1 MQLSRHF
8 VHIRINWFAVVMA
21 AVGLA
26 GPAFCQSFSGDPVE
40 ALRVALKTPVL
51 EASREEIDSRRNL
64 LAKRIDDLRTVG
76 DLRRALL
83 LQEWQDE
90 GENNPAAEVDR
101 EARLRVATRLQQALR
116 TALERGNVTSR
127 LAAATMIGEM
137 GTTIRGSG
145 KSGFARIF
153 TQDLATRLKDENPRV
168 AAAAARA
175 LSNINPDPKVAT
187 SALLSLFESR
197 DVTLRRAAATGLG
210 NLVRKATASI
220 TAKGTSITGIS
231 ASPADVV
238 QVGAAVAP
246 AAGKCLSDPDASVR
260 RLSADALHQTAAA
273 LGDLLPSQE
282 GRATASS
289 TTERRT
295 LAPLEELETNTQPL
309 ARALGEQG
317 PALAGALEDSDPI
330 VRLLVRRTL
339 EDMAIA
345 RLRILRRPS
354 GPPGPPPGGERG
366 LLPAGPVN
374 EKEPPLLASG
384 EESEAP
390 EVTADPL
397 LKGLRSALPGLA
409 AGLKDPDVRIRLAS
423 LDVLEEMGPDA
434 ASVAA
439 AVIDATR
446 DQNLF
451 VRWAAARTIGKMGPV
466 NVGRNVTELARLI
479 SDSDLD
485 VRAVAARGLE
495 RYGPAAKAAVPALT
509 RAVTVGDAENRIGA
523 LRALQA
529 IGPDAQSA
537 VPAITQALSYSDSR
551 VRRTAA
557 EVLGRFGPAARSAL
571 PALRQALSDS
581 EAEVRQAASDALLS
595 IDPTVRPSEK

>member
-8 VHIRINWFAVVMA
+8 LHIRINWFAAVMA

-26 GPAFCQSFSGDPVE
+26 GPAFGQGYPGDPVE
-40 ALRVALKTPVL
+40 ALRAALKTPLL

-64 LAKRIDDLRTVG
+64 LAKRIEDLRTVG
-76 DLRRALL
+76 ELRRALL
-83 LQEWQDE
+83 LDAWQDE
-90 GENNPAAEVDR
+90 QQVADVDR
-101 EARLRVATRLQQALR
+101 EARTRVATRLQQALR
-116 TALERGNVTSR
+116 ATMEKGDATGR

-137 GTTIRGSG
+137 GTTIRGG
-145 KSGFARIF
+145 GRSGFARSF
-153 TQDLATRLKDENPRV
+153 TQDLAKLLKDENPRV
-168 AAAAARA
+168 VAAAARA

-187 SALLSLFESR
+187 SALLSLFESK
-197 DVTLRRAAATGLG
+197 DVSLRRAAAAGLG

-220 TAKGTSITGIS
+220 PAKGTSITDI
-231 ASPADVV
+231 AATPADVV
-238 QVGAAVAP
+238 QVGVAVAP
-246 AAGKCLSDPDASVR
+246 AAGKCLSDSDAGVR

-282 GRATASS
+282 GRPTATLSAP
-289 TTERRT
+289 ERRALEP
-295 LAPLEELETNTQPL
+295 LAELETNTQPL
-309 ARALGEQG
+309 LRALGAQG
-317 PALAGALEDSDPI
+317 PALARALEDSDPI

-339 EDMAIA
+339 EDMAID
-345 RLRILRRPS
+345 RLRFLQRPS
-354 GPPGPPPGGERG
+354 GPPGPPPVG

-384 EESEAP
+384 EESEPP

-434 ASVAA
+434 ASVAT
-439 AVIDATR
+439 AVIDATH

-466 NVGRNVTELARLI
+466 KVDRSVTELARLI
-479 SDSDLD
+479 SDTDID
-485 VRAVAARGLE
+485 VRAIAARGLE

-509 RAVTVGDAENRIGA
+509 RADNVGDTENRIGV
-523 LRALQA
+523 LRALQG
-529 IGPDAQSA
+529 IGRDAQSA
-537 VPAITQALSYSDSR
+537 VPAISRALSHSDYR

-557 EVLGRFGPAARSAL
+557 EVLGRFGPLAKSAE

-581 EAEVRQAASDALLS
+581 EAEVRLAASDALLS
-595 IDPTVRPSEK
+595 IDSSVRPSEK

>member
-8 VHIRINWFAVVMA
+8 PHIRINWFAAVMA
-21 AVGLA
+21 VVGLA
-26 GPAFCQSFSGDPVE
+26 GPGFGQGYSGDPVE
-40 ALRVALKTPVL
+40 ALRAALKTPVF
-51 EASREEIDSRRNL
+51 EANREEFDSRRNL
-64 LAKRIDDLRTVG
+64 LAKRVDDLRTAG

-101 EARLRVATRLQQALR
+101 QARIRVATRLQQALR
-116 TALERGNVTSR
+116 TAMEKGDVTSR
-127 LAAATMIGEM
+127 LAAATMVGEM

-145 KSGFARIF
+145 TSGFARSF
-153 TQDLATRLKDENPRV
+153 TQDLAKLLKNENPRV

-187 SALLSLFESR
+187 SALLSLFESK
-197 DVTLRRAAATGLG
+197 DVTLRRAAAAGLG

-220 TAKGTSITGIS
+220 SAKGTSITGIA

-246 AAGKCLSDPDASVR
+246 AAGKCLSDPDAGVR

-282 GRATASS
+282 GRPTAAS
-289 TTERRT
+289 TTEPRAR
-295 LAPLEELETNTQPL
+295 APLDELETNTQPL
-309 ARALGEQG
+309 VRALGAQG
-317 PALAGALEDSDPI
+317 PALARALEDSDPT

-339 EDMAIA
+339 EDMAID
-345 RLRILRRPS
+345 RLRFLQRPS
-354 GPPGPPPGGERG
+354 GPPGPPPAG

-384 EESEAP
+384 EESETP

-446 DQNLF
+446 DPNLF
-451 VRWAAARTIGKMGPV
+451 VRWAAARTIGRMGPV
-466 NVGRNVTELARLI
+466 KVDRSVTELARLI
-479 SDSDLD
+479 SDTDLD
-485 VRAVAARGLE
+485 VRAIAARGLE

-509 RAVTVGDAENRIGA
+509 RAVNVGDSEIRIGVM
-523 LRALQA
+523 RALQG

-537 VPAITQALSYSDSR
+537 VPAISRALSHSDLR

-557 EVLGRFGPAARSAL
+557 EVLGRFGPAARSAE

-595 IDPTVRPSEK
+595 IDPNVRSSEK